1 MKIEIT
7 GKAKEIAALVLEL
20 QRPQP
25 FNVPGNGALSEEQT
39 QEFTHYLE
47 KHHPQA
53 GEHRF
58 A

>member
-7 GKAKEIAALVLEL
+7 GEAKEIAALALEL

-25 FNVPGNGALSEEQT
+25 FNVPGNGTPSEEQT

-47 KHHPQA
+47 KHHPQD
-53 GEHRF
+53 EERRF